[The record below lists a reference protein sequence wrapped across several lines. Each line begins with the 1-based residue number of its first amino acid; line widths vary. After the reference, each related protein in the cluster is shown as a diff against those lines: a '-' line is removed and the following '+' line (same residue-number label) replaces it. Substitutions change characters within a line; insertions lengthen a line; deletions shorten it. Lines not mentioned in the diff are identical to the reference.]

1 MASQQDLQELLR
13 LLTMAR
19 KVPMM
24 QAMAQ
29 IKSLQALE
37 LRSIRQISEA
47 PLATVQTAINDEKA
61 AKALQS
67 ACKAAVKRGDLGNS
81 TTSGTKRPA
90 STSDTAASSKRPK
103 QDFMSG
109 PVEMTPQELESSLE
123 LPINTDEERISQT
136 AIETNRA
143 PLVLAFAVEL
153 LRHTMPEQPLSSRL
167 SLSQAVVSA
176 NSRTKAVSIGLEKG
190 PSAEQEGF
198 GEGQPRV
205 RVMGREIAVLR
216 RSGYEWR
223 GDETVGSQVKATQ
236 NDDKTQTGTQSSTST
251 LTASYTPTQT
261 QTQIWST
268 SSPITLKSS
277 TFVARATS
285 ISSPSERRFLLQS
298 LLASQPNLKSATHN
312 AWAYRLRPPEGS
324 QASAWGSLMVR
335 EESFDDGET
344 GAGDLLL
351 KIMREL
357 GTVDTLVVM
366 SRWYGGIMLG
376 PDRWRLMR
384 NVVTDALG
392 QRLRKAGGEVQLG
405 GEAVWGLDLEAV
417 RNKSSGTGTGSKYG
431 GGGGAMTS
439 VVGTSIHSPQGARTY
454 LLKSFA
460 TASSLPPSST
470 TKGTEGK
477 ETTPTKKRKQK
488 TLKEIDAEKE
498 DNLGLVLGALRIVFD
513 SWADQLDPA
522 ELDRRAWAWYVA
534 VRPDVEH
541 GPGGWGAKGVLRLQS
556 ILDLKRREGT

>member
-13 LLTMAR
+13 LLTVAR

-29 IKSLQALE
+29 IKSLQAVE

-61 AKALQS
+61 AKALHS

-90 STSDTAASSKRPK
+90 STSDNTAASSKRPK
-103 QDFMSG
+103 QDFTSG

-123 LPINTDEERISQT
+123 LPVNTDQELISQT

-205 RVMGREIAVLR
+205 RVMGREIAVLK

-236 NDDKTQTGTQSSTST
+236 SDKTQQTETQSSASTST
-251 LTASYTPTQT
+251 LTASYYTPTQT

-268 SSPITLKSS
+268 SSPITLRSS
-277 TFVARATS
+277 TFVARATA
-285 ISSPSERRFLLQS
+285 ISSPSERKFLLQS

-324 QASAWGSLMVR
+324 RASAWGSLMIR

-357 GTVDTLVVM
+357 NTVNTLVVM

-417 RNKSSGTGTGSKYG
+417 RNKSSGSGTGSKYG
-431 GGGGAMTS
+431 GITS

-460 TASSLPPSST
+460 TPSPP

-477 ETTPTKKRKQK
+477 ETTHTKKRKQ

-498 DNLGLVLGALRIVFD
+498 DNLGLLLGALRIVFD
-513 SWADQLDPA
+513 SWADHLDPA

-556 ILDLKRREGT
+556 ILDLKRREGGT